1 MNIAETISVNPV
13 SKTLGALHSINP
25 EAALR
30 FLSPESAKSLNQT
43 RTEQHSFSKFL
54 FASSSP
60 SVKEYGASMLLFR
73 LLFSALLI
81 VSGSFILSGEIAAS
95 TNLINAQY
103 LGLGEIIAGG
113 MLALGL
119 FSRLA
124 MGASTIF
131 FGYVATISIMEGVFD
146 LPALMW
152 CLGSLVFFT
161 MGAGKYSSDFLIRK
175 AIILRSRRREK
186 ELRENRLSYRA
197 FRIQNM

>member
-13 SKTLGALHSINP
+13 SKTLGALHP

-30 FLSPESAKSLNQT
+30 FLNTESTKSLKQK
-43 RTEQHSFSKFL
+43 RTEQHSLSRVL

-60 SVKEYGASMLLFR
+60 SVKEYGATMLLFR
-73 LLFSALLI
+73 LLFSALFI
-81 VSGSFILSGEIAAS
+81 VSGSFILSGEIEAS

-124 MGASTIF
+124 MGASTVF
-131 FGYVATISIMEGVFD
+131 FGYVATVSIMAGVFD
-146 LPALMW
+146 VQALMW
-152 CLGSLVFFT
+152 CFGSLVFFT
-161 MGAGKYSSDFLIRK
+161 MGSGKYSSDFLIRK

-186 ELRENRLSYRA
+186 KLRENRLSYRA